1 MSRPLRKK
9 TLVSH
14 YLLFVA
20 ESPCP
25 VAPSL
30 FYIISQSI
38 FLLLLQQLILTST
51 TLFVVKM
58 VRGRYYARLMS
69 KYYKNR
75 GRRSSATSSRLAQL
89 SGSSSSFRGY
99 KKMSRYGKSSG
110 GMRRSFKGRSTGMR
124 SGMRRGRSYMK
135 RYHRDHISR
144 SINIT
149 AVSQGSLV
157 NLYTASVATTCSGFY
172 MTGVSHKGVQEV
184 GATGFAGTPYV
195 GLILVVPEGIPDSE
209 VTNNT
214 GVIPPTLSL
223 GNVPLTGNPA
233 NIPIQEIENDLG
245 NRITESAR
253 RRRLPGGLADPELN
267 LDEAADEV
275 LNQTQ
280 ELYKPSKQI
289 ITHFA
294 GVAFW
299 GPGTSFLFSTLHP
312 TPFSWCHIPCCTFHT
327 PLFYS
332 ILHHH
337 YSTLFHS
344 ILHTLFFPF
353 SFLSLLFPFSF
364 LTFFFFLVCRL
375 YCSSISHCDKKKAL

>member
-1 MSRPLRKK
+1 
-9 TLVSH
+9 
-14 YLLFVA
+14 
-20 ESPCP
+20 
-25 VAPSL
+25 
-30 FYIISQSI
+30 
-38 FLLLLQQLILTST
+38 
-51 TLFVVKM
+51 
-58 VRGRYYARLMS
+58 
-69 KYYKNR
+69 
-75 GRRSSATSSRLAQL
+75 
-89 SGSSSSFRGY
+89 
-99 KKMSRYGKSSG
+99 
-110 GMRRSFKGRSTGMR
+110 
-124 SGMRRGRSYMK
+124 MK

-299 GPGTSFLFSTLHP
+299 GPGYIAPQSHIVTRRK
-312 TPFSWCHIPCCTFHT
+312 PFELEKGDRIVFVLKGARADQAP
-327 PLFYS
+327 P
-332 ILHHH
+332 IAD
-337 YSTLFHS
+337 
-344 ILHTLFFPF
+344 
-353 SFLSLLFPFSF
+353 
-364 LTFFFFLVCRL
+364 
-375 YCSSISHCDKKKAL
+375 SISFTGSFSMIAKQ